1 MKRSFFLLCAVLFVL
16 GSLLPLAGY
25 RLAKTV
31 LGPSAPASSA
41 AAPEPETP
49 DSASLP
55 PSDRDSETF
64 LIADQSDGAVVS
76 VPRRDYLIGA
86 VAAEMPITWPDEA
99 LKAQAIAAHS
109 YVLYC
114 RDHAQ
119 DHAAGWL
126 TADPARRQGYLTDAV
141 LRSYWGTAYEA
152 NYARLSALVDSVLTQ
167 VLYYEDAPAGTSYFA
182 ISNGQTEA
190 SENVWGTAVPYLI
203 PVDSSTD
210 QNADNYIYTVSFS
223 AAQLQQLL
231 TGLGLTPDLSAPEG
245 WFGDA
250 SLTPSGYVASLPV
263 CGQTV
268 TGPALR
274 KTLGLRSACFTVQYQ
289 NGSFFFTTRGY
300 GHGVGMSQWGA
311 RALAEQGQT
320 ASQILAHYFPGTQLR
335 QGAAPTKNRRV
346 HLICTRRFF
355 GSFYWNRLSSQLNTL
370 LWVVVSVVGVCST
383 TVVSV
388 AVSAAVSSA
397 TTAASSSSRPT
408 PSSLASEVMYQ

>member
-1 MKRSFFLLCAVLFVL
+1 MFLLHWPKRNCLSGRGCYETFLFSALCRAVR
-16 GSLLPLAGY
+16 AGQ
-25 RLAKTV
+25 
-31 LGPSAPASSA
+31 SA
-41 AAPEPETP
+41 AAGRIPAGKNRAGAFGTGVVRRGPGTGNARCRL
-49 DSASLP
+49 SAALR
-55 PSDRDSETF
+55 RDSETF
-64 LIADQSDGAVVS
+64 LIDDQSDGAVVS

-109 YVLYC
+109 YALYC

-119 DHAAGWL
+119 DPTAGWL

-245 WFGDA
+245 WFGEA
-250 SLTPSGYVASLPV
+250 ALTPSGYVASLPV

-274 KTLGLRSACFTVQYQ
+274 KALGLRSACFTVQYQ

-335 QGAAPTKNRRV
+335 Q
-346 HLICTRRFF
+346 
-355 GSFYWNRLSSQLNTL
+355 
-370 LWVVVSVVGVCST
+370 
-383 TVVSV
+383 
-388 AVSAAVSSA
+388 
-397 TTAASSSSRPT
+397 
-408 PSSLASEVMYQ
+408 